1 MNNVSIQGGSEGSIH
16 VEGNGGTSS
25 YTYIWSNGGSAAE
38 INGLTAGTYHVTT
51 TDSNGCTANSSV
63 TITSPPETVTVSL
76 IELFNVTCHSGTN
89 GMITVGGY
97 GGASPYSYLWSN
109 GETTA
114 AINGLGAATYSV
126 TVTDNNG
133 FTVTSAVTITEP
145 TALTL
150 SVIEVIDV
158 SCQFGSNGM
167 IQVGVAGG
175 TGPYAYLWSNGQTST
190 AISGQAAGTYTVTA
204 TDYRGCTTVLTE
216 NIQEPSQAVTTVSV
230 VETDNSCTPNDATL
244 LVQDQSTLTAVPN
257 GLSPF
262 TYAWSNSGGSAVS
275 AQYTNSTVGSYTY
288 TVTVTSA
295 DGCTATG
302 TKSVAV
308 VSLPLLSSNP
318 LQVSCYGLSTGAIDL
333 TVSSNYSPFNYLWSN
348 GQSIQDISSLVIGTY
363 TVTVTDA
370 NGCTRSTSETLT
382 QPTLLSS
389 GVVGFLASCTATNGT
404 TNLSVA
410 GGLTP
415 YTYNWSNS
423 TTTEDL
429 NGLGFG
435 TYTVT
440 VTDNNSCT
448 TTSSITLGATC
459 RRFTGKLKWFT
470 DLTQGVGATTVAL
483 SGNTVASLVTVPDGL
498 FNMIGDGFNFA
509 ITPTKTTGK
518 FNGLTAL
525 DAARLAQM
533 VSGTGPFTSPYQFIA
548 GDVDN
553 NNQLNTLDVAYIKQ
567 ALLNNPIALLQF
579 KKSWRFVPAAHT
591 FPTPYGT
598 GVFWSFPEKIN
609 YVNITTSQTDQDFVG
624 IKIGD
629 LVVPN
634 TNPALKPAPPVPVVF
649 QVPDLEL
656 LEDSIVQIPF
666 RCLHFEDLVA
676 LQASFWFNPN
686 VLSFVSVTPIA
697 GMPFQLDNFGT
708 WNLMQGHLRLVWAAG
723 QALTVAGQPLVF
735 TVRFRVLAGGFMSH
749 QVLSVSEKD
758 LDPLAWHTDY
768 RPEPVKMTYVTAL
781 EVQEQNGLPVAL
793 KTGTTGIDF
802 VLYQNKPNPCVDKT
816 EIGFILPEA
825 TVATLTVFDETG
837 RFIYTQKGYYHQ
849 GYNTI
854 LFDCALV
861 NQTGSIYYTLET
873 DKFFATKQMMR
884 VK

>member
-1 MNNVSIQGGSEGSIH
+1 
-16 VEGNGGTSS
+16 
-25 YTYIWSNGGSAAE
+25 
-38 INGLTAGTYHVTT
+38 
-51 TDSNGCTANSSV
+51 
-63 TITSPPETVTVSL
+63 
-76 IELFNVTCHSGTN
+76 
-89 GMITVGGY
+89 MITVGGY

-114 AINGLGAATYSV
+114 AITGLWAATYSV

-167 IQVGVAGG
+167 IQVGAAGG
-175 TGPYAYLWSNGQTST
+175 TGPYAYLWSNGQTGT
-190 AISGQAAGTYTVTA
+190 AISGQVAGTYTVTA

-262 TYAWSNSGGSAVS
+262 TYAWSNSGGSAIS

-302 TKSVAV
+302 TKSVTV

-318 LQVSCYGLSTGAIDL
+318 LQVSCFGLSNGAIDL

-370 NGCTRSTSETLT
+370 NGCTRSTTETLT

-389 GVVGFLASCTATNGT
+389 EVVGFLASCTATNGT

-429 NGLGFG
+429 NGLEFG

-509 ITPTKTTGK
+509 ITPAKTTGK
-518 FNGLTAL
+518 FNGVTAL
-525 DAARLAQM
+525 DASRLAQM

-553 NNQLNTLDVAYIKQ
+553 NNKLNTLDVAYIKQ

-598 GVFWSFPEKIN
+598 GAFWSFPEKIN
-609 YVNITTSQTDQDFVG
+609 YVSITTSQTDQDFVG

-629 LVVPN
+629 LVAPN

-649 QVPDLEL
+649 QVPDVAL

-676 LQASFWFNPN
+676 LQASFWFNPK
-686 VLSFVSVTPIA
+686 VLSFVSIVPVA
-697 GMPFQLDNFGT
+697 GMPFQSDNFGT
-708 WNLMQGHLRLVWAAG
+708 WNLSQGHLRLVWAAVE
-723 QALTVAGQPLVF
+723 ALTMTGQPLVF
-735 TVRFRVLAGGFMSH
+735 SVRFRVLSGGSTIH
-749 QVLSVSEKD
+749 QVLSVSGKD
-758 LDPLAWHTDY
+758 MDPLAWHTDY
-768 RPEPVKMTYVTAL
+768 RSEPVEMAYVAAV
-781 EVQEQNGLPVAL
+781 EVQQQGDLSEQRGESAGL
-793 KTGTTGIDF
+793 DF
-802 VLYQNKPNPCVDKT
+802 TLFQNKPNPCVDKT
-816 EIGFILPEA
+816 EIGFLLPEA
-825 TVATLTVFDETG
+825 SAATLTVFDETG
-837 RFIYTQKGYYHQ
+837 RLIFTQKGYYAQ

-854 LFDCALV
+854 AFDCTLV
-861 NQTGSIYYTLET
+861 NETGGVYYTLET
-873 DKFFATKQMMR
+873 NKCKATKLLMK